1 MRFTNESF
9 SIVRVGASSPMTNL
23 FEAVQK
29 LTKNL
34 KKNNPNSIKNYLLV
48 LGVGKPAVP

>member
-34 KKNNPNSIKNYLLV
+34 KKKNTKSIKKTIQTL
-48 LGVGKPAVP
+48 